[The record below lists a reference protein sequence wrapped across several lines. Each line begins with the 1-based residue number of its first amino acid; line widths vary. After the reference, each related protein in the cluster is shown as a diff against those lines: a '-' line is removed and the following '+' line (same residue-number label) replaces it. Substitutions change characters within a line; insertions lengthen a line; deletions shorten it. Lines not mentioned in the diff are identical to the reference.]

1 MNKKDEFKKSLHFPT
16 DIKSQQQNIKE
27 QFDVLNTQYINTNNY
42 EVKEYLSYLM
52 AAIYLTYKELYPDL
66 SIYIPFRVKSDDS
79 TIKNYTK
86 ELNVAVKN
94 YNSDDNK
101 FDLNSINSDFMAATI
116 VLNHVK
122 TSRKTHTEYISPDIV
137 NLRKFKNNILDFVDN
152 AEEILETGFIDE
164 EHYLKLKKETL
175 EKIIQSTY
183 PEFVAER
190 PISYHTE
197 LQELNKLYDIRR
209 EYNSFSSEVSEDDI
223 NSLKSLL
230 LDLRSRSSDKLE
242 YEILRETAPVVFNS
256 PLIKNALK
264 ASFEFVKDSKKP
276 NGFAAIYYQITTPF
290 GPLEVQLQPN
300 KRYYEAKKGSAFH
313 SGIIGKEIDINSFFE
328 LVDPKDPHPIN
339 FYLNKLDNISADEI
353 FSDIEMPTFESES
366 DKSNYLLNNINAEK
380 YKKTLL
386 TKQYMSHIKIKDNY
400 TFNDS
405 KDYQKTDDYL
415 LSLAKFISPF
425 MNVCS
430 SGHTSF
436 STASIHQKNLI
447 GEFTEILRKKDKTTC
462 LRNMLIS
469 RLRTVLQTSNDK
481 DYLENR
487 KVRDSL
493 PRDIAREDITQYA
506 TRLHQKLAETEKE
519 EPSI

>member
-27 QFDVLNTQYINTNNY
+27 QFDDLNTQYINTNSY

-94 YNSDDNK
+94 YTSDDNK

-116 VLNHVK
+116 VLDHVK
-122 TSRKTHTEYISPDIV
+122 TSRKTHTEYLSPDIA
-137 NLRKFKNNILDFVDN
+137 NLKKFKNNILDFVDN

-190 PISYHTE
+190 PISYQTE

-313 SGIIGKEIDINSFFE
+313 SGIIG
-328 LVDPKDPHPIN
+328 
-339 FYLNKLDNISADEI
+339 
-353 FSDIEMPTFESES
+353 
-366 DKSNYLLNNINAEK
+366 
-380 YKKTLL
+380 
-386 TKQYMSHIKIKDNY
+386 
-400 TFNDS
+400 
-405 KDYQKTDDYL
+405 
-415 LSLAKFISPF
+415 
-425 MNVCS
+425 
-430 SGHTSF
+430 
-436 STASIHQKNLI
+436 
-447 GEFTEILRKKDKTTC
+447 
-462 LRNMLIS
+462 
-469 RLRTVLQTSNDK
+469 
-481 DYLENR
+481 
-487 KVRDSL
+487 
-493 PRDIAREDITQYA
+493 
-506 TRLHQKLAETEKE
+506 
-519 EPSI
+519 

>member
-1 MNKKDEFKKSLHFPT
+1 MDKKEEFKKSLQFPT
-16 DIKSQQQNIKE
+16 DIKSQQQNIEE
-27 QFDVLNTQYINTNNY
+27 QFNQLNTQYVKTNSL

-52 AAIYLTYKELYPDL
+52 AAIYLTYKDLYPDL
-66 SIYIPFRVKSDDS
+66 SIYIPFRIKSDDS
-79 TIKNYTK
+79 TIKNYSK
-86 ELNVAVKN
+86 ELNETLKN
-94 YNSDDNK
+94 YNIPDNQ
-101 FDLNSINSDFMAATI
+101 FDLTGINADFMAATI
-116 VLNHVK
+116 VLDHIK
-122 TSRKTHTEYISPDIV
+122 TSRKTHTEYISPDIA
-137 NLRKFKNNILDFVDN
+137 NLKKFKSSILDFVN
-152 AEEILETGFIDE
+152 NVEEILETGFINE
-164 EHYLKLKKETL
+164 EQYLKLKKETL

-190 PISYHTE
+190 PISYQTE
-197 LQELNKLYDIRR
+197 LQELNKLYDIKK
-209 EYNSFSSEVSEDDI
+209 EYNSFSSEISEDDI
-223 NSLKSLL
+223 SSLKSLL

-242 YEILRETAPVVFNS
+242 YEILKESAPVVFNS

-264 ASFEFVKDSKKP
+264 TSFKFVKDSKKP

-290 GPLEVQLQPN
+290 GPLEVQLQSN

-328 LVDPKDPHPIN
+328 LTDPKDSHPIN
-339 FYLNKLDNISADEI
+339 FYLNKLDNINADEI

-366 DKSNYLLNNINAEK
+366 DKSNYLLNNNNAEK

-386 TKQYMSHIKIKDNY
+386 AKQYMSHIKIKDNY

-405 KDYQKTDDYL
+405 KDSQKTNEYL

-447 GEFTEILRKKDKTTC
+447 GEFTEILRKKDQTTC

-469 RLRTVLQTSNDK
+469 RLRTILQTSNDK
-481 DYLENR
+481 EYLENR

-506 TRLHQKLAETEKE
+506 TRLHQKLTKTAKE

>member
-116 VLNHVK
+116 VLDHVK
-122 TSRKTHTEYISPDIV
+122 TSRKTHTEYLSPDIA
-137 NLRKFKNNILDFVDN
+137 NLKKFKNNILDFVDN

-190 PISYHTE
+190 PISYQTE

-366 DKSNYLLNNINAEK
+366 DKSNYLLNNMNAEK

-386 TKQYMSHIKIKDNY
+386 AKQYMSHIKIKDNY

-405 KDYQKTDDYL
+405 KDFQKTDDYL

-481 DYLENR
+481 DYLESR